1 MKSPFVLPNNQVD
14 TTPGC
19 DRVLDGVS
27 LYELHVPKEELLSMV
42 EACELTV
49 DLKAEVVA
57 AIENQTSVNLKVM
70 LPQTQV

>member
-1 MKSPFVLPNNQVD
+1 MKSPFVLPSNQVD
-14 TTPGC
+14 ATPGC